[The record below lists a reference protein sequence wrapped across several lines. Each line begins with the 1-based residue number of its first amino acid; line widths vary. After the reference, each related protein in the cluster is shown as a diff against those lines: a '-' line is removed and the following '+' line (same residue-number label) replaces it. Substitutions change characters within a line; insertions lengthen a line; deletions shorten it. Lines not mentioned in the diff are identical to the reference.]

1 MIDRLSAT
9 ELGCT
14 DPSWRQD
21 ASVQIV
27 NMYMFL
33 HHLFSSFTKQDV

>member
-1 MIDRLSAT
+1 MIHRLLAT

-14 DPSWRQD
+14 DSSWHQE

-33 HHLFSSFTKQDV
+33 HHLFSSFTKRDL